1 VTLYTYSRNYTPAVP
16 TLEIYLGLPGES
28 PLVGPLVAVVDTGAD
43 GTLVPAK
50 TLAPFWS
57 AETDRI
63 WIVGQWGG
71 RHLAKAYMLDLHIG
85 ELRLP
90 AMRVTSD
97 DRGNEIILGRDVL
110 NKLQLRLDGPA
121 HTTEILATKLKR
133 K

>member
-1 VTLYTYSRNYTPAVP
+1 MTLYTYSRNYTPAVP

-43 GTLVPAK
+43 GTLVLAK
-50 TLAPFWS
+50 TLAPFWP

-110 NKLQLRLDGPA
+110 NKLRLRLDGPA